1 LSSPVIVHDRRRDL
15 ALRAVFDEVYPR
27 VEGFFDPSRT
37 WGGPPLMHW
46 VYRIVRESHP
56 QLDATQVQTL
66 GAALHRVYRARH
78 AHGGAAQAV
87 TPADADAL
95 QSATR

>member
-1 LSSPVIVHDRRRDL
+1 VKLPVIVHDRRRDL
-15 ALRAVFDEVYPR
+15 ELRAVFDEVYAR

-46 VYRIVRESHP
+46 VYRVVRESYPH
-56 QLDATQVQTL
+56 LDATQVQAL

-78 AHGGAAQAV
+78 ECSTRAHAV
-87 TPADADAL
+87 PPAVADPVNEPA
-95 QSATR
+95 

>member
-1 LSSPVIVHDRRRDL
+1 MSSPVIVHDRRRDL
-15 ALRAVFDEVYPR
+15 ELRKVFDEVYPR

-56 QLDATQVQTL
+56 HLDATQVQTL

-78 AHGGAAQAV
+78 AHGDGAHGA
-87 TPADADAL
+87 TPAVADSVNEPA
-95 QSATR
+95 